1 MSAETGILHE
11 GRLVGNDVNLSL
23 ASIPAKNKRIAIMR
37 IQHLLQGYS
46 DALGQSRR
54 SEPQTA
60 ASPVKT
66 QPPDPG
72 SSAAR
77 IGAVGKIVA
86 QYDVAKITPAELS
99 ELAQKLFDG
108 GAISASELQELLA
121 MQADLEDAGYR
132 ADDRIDLVEFYRERV
147 DRIDRKVAANGSPAE
162 KQALTAELKKLDW
175 AEKLAMAHRYP
186 ESIGL
191 NTAA

>member
-1 MSAETGILHE
+1 
-11 GRLVGNDVNLSL
+11 
-23 ASIPAKNKRIAIMR
+23 MR

-46 DALGQSRR
+46 DALGRSRR
-54 SEPQTA
+54 AEPQAA
-60 ASPVKT
+60 ASPART
-66 QPPDPG
+66 QPSEAG
-72 SSAAR
+72 SSATAR
-77 IGAVGKIVA
+77 VGAVGRIVA

-99 ELAQKLFDG
+99 ELAQKLFDA
-108 GAISASELQELLA
+108 GAISAGELQELLA
-121 MQADLEDAGYR
+121 IRADLEDAGFDSDQR
-132 ADDRIDLVEFYRERV
+132 LDLLEFYRERV
-147 DRIDRKVAANGSPAE
+147 DRIDRKAAANGSPAE